1 MRVRV
6 WVLLLLAVAIAVPAA
21 SADLMEQAE
30 DKFAENDGV
39 RIHYAA
45 AGDEDDPL
53 IVFVHGFPD
62 FWYSWRHQMEGLQ
75 DEFRVVAMDTRGYNK
90 SDQPEEQ
97 SAYNM
102 QHLVADVLAVIEA
115 EGRDKA
121 TVVGHDWG
129 GAIAWNTALMHPE
142 KVDKLIIVNLPHP
155 KGIARE
161 LANNPEQQA
170 NSAYARNFQKPDSHK
185 SLSPQMLAG
194 FVGKDEETRKRYVE
208 AFENSSLNGMMSYYR
223 ENYPREPY
231 EENVAQI
238 PNAKMPVLQF
248 HGLKDTALNSD
259 GLNNTWEW
267 IDADYTLVTIP
278 DAGHWAHHEAHEL
291 VTETMRWW
299 LKARS
304 SQ

>member
-1 MRVRV
+1 MGVRV
-6 WVLLLLAVAIAVPAA
+6 WMLLLSALAVVIPAA
-21 SADLMEQAE
+21 SADIMEQVE
-30 DKFAENDGV
+30 EKFAENDGV
-39 RIHYAA
+39 KIHYAA

-53 IVFVHGFPD
+53 VVFIHGFPD
-62 FWYSWRHQMEGLQ
+62 FWYSWRHQMEGLK
-75 DEFRVVAMDTRGYNK
+75 DEFRVVALDTRGYNK

-102 QHLVADVLAVIEA
+102 QHLTADVLAVIEA

-129 GAIAWNTALMHPE
+129 GAIAWNTALMHPD

-185 SLSPQMLAG
+185 ALSAQALAG
-194 FVGKDEETRKRYVE
+194 FVGKDEETRNRYIE
-208 AFENSSLNGMMSYYR
+208 AFENSSLNGMMMYYR

-231 EENVAQI
+231 EENTAQI
-238 PNAKMPVLQF
+238 PNLNIPVLQF

-259 GLNNTWEW
+259 GLNNTWDW
-267 IDADYTLVTIP
+267 IDADYTLVAIP
-278 DAGHWAHHEAHEL
+278 DAGHWSHHEAHEL

-299 LKARS
+299 LKSRM
-304 SQ
+304 